1 MLHSHEFPMDV
12 FVFCL
17 PLNDE
22 MPAKMIQMAFIKIVL
37 FSIIYRFCLNRTLF
51 VFLITEITILR
62 SETPPQISQMH
73 STQRDPVRNLLE
85 SRKANTIIS
94 FKTVTIAPVA
104 DDEVERVDGD
114 CCKTQHQLNPQ
125 R

>member
-51 VFLITEITILR
+51 VFLITETL
-62 SETPPQISQMH
+62 PQISQMH